1 MRYPVEG
8 KTERMLSHQFK
19 LDKTYQQLYSLSR
32 THFAHWGDLIL
43 YPRNIHGW
51 NVRAVASGISDL
63 ATGLKVSLNLEKYTL
78 DS

>member
-1 MRYPVEG
+1 MRYPVER

-43 YPRNIHGW
+43 YPRNMGPRNIHGW
-51 NVRAVASGISDL
+51 
-63 ATGLKVSLNLEKYTL
+63 KVSLNLEKYTL

>member
-1 MRYPVEG
+1 MRYPVER

-51 NVRAVASGISDL
+51 
-63 ATGLKVSLNLEKYTL
+63 KVSLNLEKYTL
-78 DS
+78 DSKQSSCEMY